1 MDSCGCI
8 RPIKKRVQMGFW
20 RVKKKVSYTQDVR
33 SADFPPEQISP
44 GCNEV
49 WELVGEIGYY
59 YSSDNGMQSTF
70 VTTGNLFW
78 IRLDCKI
85 LFTSFPVLLHPPTE
99 AAGWIWCGS
108 AGWCQ
113 WYSAGSHGDGSGPGS
128 DHRPAAGHTSRGH
141 CHSRTWSAAHASCA
155 AQRPGAAVPLHTAGF
170 SCYAHVKHKYD
181 KRQMK
186 GRWGLC
192 IKG

>member
-85 LFTSFPVLLHPPTE
+85 LFTSFPVLLHPPHRSSRLDLV
-99 AAGWIWCGS
+99 WIGRLVPVVLSRLSRWWFR
-108 AGWCQ
+108 ARV
-113 WYSAGSHGDGSGPGS
+113 
-128 DHRPAAGHTSRGH
+128 RPP
-141 CHSRTWSAAHASCA
+141 ASCRSYLTGSLSFQDLVSSSCKLRCPTA
-155 AQRPGAAVPLHTAGF
+155 RCSGSSSHRWLQLLRPRQAQV
-170 SCYAHVKHKYD
+170 
-181 KRQMK
+181 
-186 GRWGLC
+186 W
-192 IKG
+192 